1 MKNDIARS
9 APIISKKLG
18 VAKTN
23 SVPKTVFFTSCR
35 GVFAGGGCRAAAHV
49 GAFEAAVEA
58 GINFSEVAGTSA
70 GSIIAALVGA
80 GASPE
85 FLHCHC
91 GKLAFPNLLCKPT
104 GTSVEPGLL
113 GRILKL
119 IPFLNRNFIGRIAMY
134 GGAYSSTS
142 IEEWVDERISELL
155 PNAPRP
161 VKFNALLLPTT
172 IVATDLAG
180 GRPKVW
186 STTITPDESVALAV
200 RCSCSIPLFFEPVA
214 VGNSR
219 FVDGGL
225 LSNLPAFVFA
235 ESCSSDSLGGRVLAF
250 SLQDDSKPPA
260 KWGHIELLRSLV
272 GTIVGGATQLQKSMQ
287 LGINVISIP
296 TGDVRATDFNITA
309 EQINGLIN
317 SGREA
322 VFCFIRDEA
331 LHLQSEMET
340 ATWYADE
347 DNLLAELVR
356 EARTIGTDLVV
367 VMPDTHWFWKLFP
380 TVLAWREAGSSLK
393 VLVEP
398 PQGTVDNVAREKQR
412 RSILVALGTRV
423 VERNELPFYGFFLM
437 RPDDH
442 QESAFILNPS
452 RTEHA
457 SYGTAYT
464 GTHHQPLMRVIKKR
478 LYDEFNNESST
489 IESCHLQLHKA
500 DDIITQLKT
509 GVWQYGRDGVTI
521 RLEEVPLN
529 RVQMLVKRVRT
540 FKFIQISHLV
550 SLYEKFNLPFFVP
563 AAVIAKE
570 QIVSVIIPPVF
581 EEWGTNLV
589 AIEGNTR
596 LYYLYKEG
604 HSKIFALVVRGVK
617 DPLPGCPVYPAEALL
632 YMHKLEST
640 ERIGGFNYAQ
650 FRKIEGSA
658 RPLNT

>member
-1 MKNDIARS
+1 MHEKLS
-9 APIISKKLG
+9 A
-18 VAKTN
+18 AKMN

-70 GSIIAALVGA
+70 GSIIAAFVGA

-85 FLHCHC
+85 FLRCHC
-91 GKLAFPNLLCKPT
+91 GKLVFSNLLCKPT
-104 GTSVEPGLL
+104 GTSVESGLL
-113 GRILKL
+113 GRVLKV
-119 IPFLNRNFIGRIAMY
+119 IPFLNRTLMGRIAMY
-134 GGAYSSTS
+134 GGAYSSIS

-155 PNAPRP
+155 PNASRP

-186 STTITPDESVALAV
+186 STTTTPDESVALAV
-200 RCSCSIPLFFEPVA
+200 RCSCSISLFFEPVA
-214 VGNSR
+214 SGNSR

-235 ESCSSDSLGGRVLAF
+235 ESRSSGSLGGRVLAF

-260 KWGHIELLRSLV
+260 RWGHIELLHSLV
-272 GTIVGGATQLQKSMQ
+272 GTIVGGATQLQTSMQ
-287 LGINVISIP
+287 SGVNVISIP
-296 TGDVRATDFNITA
+296 TGDVRATDFNITT
-309 EQINGLIN
+309 EKIDELID

-331 LHLQSEMET
+331 LHLQLEMEK
-340 ATWYADE
+340 ATWYTDKG
-347 DNLLAELVR
+347 NLLAELVR
-356 EARTIGTDLVV
+356 EARTYGTDLVV
-367 VMPDTHWFWKLFP
+367 VMPDTHWFWQLFP

-398 PQGTVDNVAREKQR
+398 PHGTADTVAREKQR
-412 RSILVALGTRV
+412 RSILTDLGARV
-423 VERNELPFYGFFLM
+423 EEKKELPFYGFFLM
-437 RPDDH
+437 RSDDH
-442 QESAFILNPS
+442 RESAFILNPS
-452 RTEHA
+452 QTEHA

-464 GTHHQPLMRVIKKR
+464 GIHHQPLMRVIKKR
-478 LYDEFNNESST
+478 LYDEFNNEPSAMEPCYLRSHQT
-489 IESCHLQLHKA
+489 
-500 DDIITQLKT
+500 DNIITRLKT

-521 RLEEVPLN
+521 TLEEVPLN
-529 RVQMLVKRVRT
+529 RVQMLVKKVRT
-540 FKFIQISHLV
+540 FKFIQISHLA
-550 SLYEKFNLPFFVP
+550 SLYEKFDLPFFVP

-570 QIVSVIIPPVF
+570 KIVSVVTPPVF

-604 HSKIFALVVRGVK
+604 HSKINALVVRGVTE
-617 DPLPGCPVYPAEALL
+617 PLPGHPVWPTQALL
-632 YMHKLEST
+632 YTRTLESA
-640 ERIGGFNYAQ
+640 ERIAGFNYNQ
-650 FRKIEGSA
+650 FRSIEGSA

>member
-1 MKNDIARS
+1 MH
-9 APIISKKLG
+9 KKLG
-18 VAKTN
+18 AAKIN

-70 GSIIAALVGA
+70 GSIIAAFVGA

-85 FLHCHC
+85 FLRRHC
-91 GKLAFPNLLCKPT
+91 GKLAFSNLLCKPT

-113 GRILKL
+113 GRVLKA
-119 IPFLNRNFIGRIAMY
+119 IPFLSRSLIGRIAMY

-161 VKFNALLLPTT
+161 VKFNAMLLPTT

-186 STTITPDESVALAV
+186 STTTTPDDSVALAV
-200 RCSCSIPLFFEPVA
+200 RCSCSIPLFFEPVGI
-214 VGNSR
+214 GNNR

-225 LSNLPAFVFA
+225 LSNLPAFVFT
-235 ESCSSDSLGGRVLAF
+235 ESRSSGSLGGRILAF
-250 SLQDDSKPPA
+250 SLQDDSEPPA
-260 KWGHIELLRSLV
+260 RWGHKEFLRSLV
-272 GTIVGGATQLQKSMQ
+272 GTIVGGATQLQTSMQ
-287 LGINVISIP
+287 SGVNVIPIP
-296 TGDVRATDFNITA
+296 TGDIRATDFNITA
-309 EQINGLIN
+309 EQINGLID

-340 ATWYADE
+340 TNWYTDE

-356 EARTIGTDLVV
+356 EARTLGTDLVV
-367 VMPDTHWFWKLFP
+367 VRTDTSWFWKLFP

-412 RSILVALGTRV
+412 RSILTDLGARV
-423 VERNELPFYGFFLM
+423 EERNELPFYGFFLM
-437 RPDDH
+437 RPDEH
-442 QESAFILNPS
+442 QEAAFILNPS
-452 RTEHA
+452 QTEHA

-478 LYDEFNNESST
+478 LYGEFNNESST

-500 DDIITQLKT
+500 
-509 GVWQYGRDGVTI
+509 
-521 RLEEVPLN
+521 
-529 RVQMLVKRVRT
+529 
-540 FKFIQISHLV
+540 
-550 SLYEKFNLPFFVP
+550 
-563 AAVIAKE
+563 
-570 QIVSVIIPPVF
+570 
-581 EEWGTNLV
+581 
-589 AIEGNTR
+589 
-596 LYYLYKEG
+596 
-604 HSKIFALVVRGVK
+604 
-617 DPLPGCPVYPAEALL
+617 
-632 YMHKLEST
+632 
-640 ERIGGFNYAQ
+640 
-650 FRKIEGSA
+650 
-658 RPLNT
+658 